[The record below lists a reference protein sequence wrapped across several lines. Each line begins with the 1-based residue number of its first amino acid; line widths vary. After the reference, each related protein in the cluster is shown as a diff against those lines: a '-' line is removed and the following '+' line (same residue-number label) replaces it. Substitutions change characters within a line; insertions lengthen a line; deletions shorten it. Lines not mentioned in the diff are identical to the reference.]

1 MSIIDLTGLPPPS
14 LLETPD
20 AEAYLASLKA
30 DFVREWDAIRGDR
43 PAIDVLTLDHEPV
56 TGLLRVA
63 AECRRF
69 MTGRI
74 NDAARA
80 MLIAYATG
88 ADLDHVGAL
97 FGVARMVM
105 TPATSGAPAIM
116 EDDTRFKRRIQLAP
130 DAFSSGGPRG
140 AYIFHGLSIDP
151 GVYDC
156 WAWKLAPGQVEV
168 VLAGPNGADVSNDIV
183 AKLVD
188 HFAHDDK
195 VPLTDAVSVVRA
207 QRLDYTVAATLFLSR
222 GPDPALVAATSE
234 AALRRY
240 AASRFRIARP
250 VYASGLN
257 AALTSTGIET
267 VIRLS
272 PPGDVLVSDREIA
285 VLTAV
290 DLETEIE

>member
-1 MSIIDLTGLPPPS
+1 MSIIDLTGLPKPS
-14 LLETPD
+14 LIETPD
-20 AEAYLASLKA
+20 AELYLASLKA
-30 DFVREWDAIRGDR
+30 DFAREWDAIRGDR
-43 PAIDVLTLDHEPV
+43 PAIDVLALEHEPI

-80 MLIAYATG
+80 LLVAYATG
-88 ADLDHVGAL
+88 NDLDHVGAF

-105 TPATSGAPAIM
+105 TPASGGAPAVM
-116 EDDTRFKRRIQLAP
+116 EDDDRFKRRIQLAP

-188 HFAHDDK
+188 HFANDDK

-207 QRLDYTVAATLFLSR
+207 QPVHYSVAATLFLSR

-240 AASRFRIARP
+240 ASSRLRIARS
-250 VYASGLN
+250 VYSTGLN
-257 AALTSTGIET
+257 AALTSTGIEK
-267 VIRLS
+267 VIRPS
-272 PPGDVLVSDREIA
+272 PSGDVLVSDRQIA
-285 VLTAV
+285 VLTTV